1 MDSRDPTPLD
11 RAYRRRLPYMVAG
24 GIALLVGVALLAN
37 GPLHGMW
44 AAGAV
49 AVGVVLIL
57 LGEFFARH

>member
-1 MDSRDPTPLD
+1 
-11 RAYRRRLPYMVAG
+11 MVAG